1 MKSPVIFM
9 RKLGFWGVEAGDV
22 IAFVVGVEASDGDLN
37 CRKETGN

>member
-9 RKLGFWGVEAGDV
+9 RKLGFWRVEAGDV
-22 IAFVVGVEASDGDLN
+22 TAFMVEVEASDGGLN